1 MPWVQVVHDE
11 RTPPVVVHG
20 PNCLDRVLPSARAAC
35 DPEHPHT
42 LHVFS
47 DELGVVGLWVLHHA
61 LYDAHGLELLWDDV
75 DAALDGAGSDPRPPF
90 STCVPHLCSGEAHV
104 PFWLDTL
111 RGYTP
116 RPLAEHTSHAAISC
130 VIDTHIQTRDAEDMC
145 RRVGVSM
152 HTLATLAFAYLLAE
166 CMHTPDV
173 CFGQV
178 LSLRTDM
185 HDAVDVLGPMLN
197 TTPTRVL
204 LQRAPFD
211 VQLRQL
217 QRAIDAA
224 RPHRHAS
231 LRSIAA
237 AHQRTHASTA
247 PLLDALLDVQLH
259 TETSSRAHLQPME
272 LSIEDGVQYA
282 LNVEF
287 QQRPSTLVLSA
298 TARTT
303 LADAARLD
311 ELLHRMSA
319 IVRHMAT
326 DPHAMRT
333 VEHVDLPP
341 RNSTDLSVPSDILHR
356 VRSVMAT
363 VAGVPAIDIQAHTP
377 LLALG
382 LDSMAAIQIVAR
394 ARMQG
399 LPLHVSDLAG
409 GTPMT
414 VAASF
419 LHRTQTQMDD
429 VRVTA
434 PVSVAE
440 AAAALGRD
448 DVQAVRRVTA
458 GQAQHIA
465 TLVHSRYR
473 NGIFSLVYRAS
484 DTLDVGR
491 LELAWIRLQE
501 SHEVLRTVFSCLQS
515 HLVQVVVKGTQ
526 PMHTHVVPHADEGVK
541 QVVHRERTWS
551 LPTPWCA
558 MDVVR
563 ALHGTDHVVLTLFH
577 GMYDAVALGMLV
589 RDLEALYRATDIH
602 VTANMDDLLTVAART
617 DKQAV
622 QRHWASYSYA
632 PPSFVGTLDAP
643 PLPTYTF
650 VHRRHVVPRLGHIR
664 STLAEQHVSLS
675 SGIIAAWASVLH
687 DTLRTDMPVLGLY
700 QAARSIPPLDLSTAA
715 LPCLNVLPMVVPWH
729 ADTKDMAKHVQK
741 TLAERVPLEQVS
753 LGDIHQALAMPASAR
768 FNTLLNVLGPSP
780 PASTPSLL
788 TPCSDVDDDRLI
800 APPPLCAFSS
810 LETWEGLEPYSAAS
824 IAVDAYADNDTLSLA
839 LRCPAHVLSYETA
852 CALLDAFTA
861 YVHAI

>member
-1 MPWVQVVHDE
+1 M
-11 RTPPVVVHG
+11 
-20 PNCLDRVLPSARAAC
+20 
-35 DPEHPHT
+35 
-42 LHVFS
+42 
-47 DELGVVGLWVLHHA
+47 
-61 LYDAHGLELLWDDV
+61 
-75 DAALDGAGSDPRPPF
+75 
-90 STCVPHLCSGEAHV
+90 
-104 PFWLDTL
+104 
-111 RGYTP
+111 
-116 RPLAEHTSHAAISC
+116 
-130 VIDTHIQTRDAEDMC
+130 
-145 RRVGVSM
+145 
-152 HTLATLAFAYLLAE
+152 
-166 CMHTPDV
+166 

-204 LQRAPFD
+204 LQRAPFA
-211 VQLRQL
+211 VQLQQL

-237 AHQRTHASTA
+237 AHQRTHASSA

-259 TETSSRAHLQPME
+259 TETSPHAHLQSME
-272 LSIEDGVQYA
+272 LSVEDGVQYA

-319 IVRHMAT
+319 IVRHMVT
-326 DPHAMRT
+326 DPHAMRA
-333 VEHVDLPP
+333 VEHVDLPTRSSP
-341 RNSTDLSVPSDILHR
+341 DLSVPSDILHR
-356 VRSVMAT
+356 VRSVMAS
-363 VAGVPAIDIQAHTP
+363 VAGIPATDIQAHTP

-419 LHRTQTQMDD
+419 VHRTQAQVDE

-484 DTLDVGR
+484 DTMDVDR
-491 LELAWIRLQE
+491 LERAWIRLQE
-501 SHEVLRTVFSCLQS
+501 SHEVLRTVFSCLHS

-526 PMHTHVVPHADEGVK
+526 PMHTHVVPNADECVEK
-541 QVVHRERTWS
+541 VVHRERTWS
-551 LPTPWCA
+551 PHTPWCA

-563 ALHGTDHVVLTLFH
+563 AFDGTDHVVLTLFH

-589 RDLEALYRATDIH
+589 RDLEALYRAADIH
-602 VTANMDDLLTVAART
+602 VTAAMDDLLTVAART

-632 PPSFVGTLDAP
+632 PPSLMGTLDAP

-650 VHRRHVVPRLGHIR
+650 VHRRHVVPRLERIR
-664 STLAEQHVSLS
+664 STLAEQRVSLS

-700 QAARSIPPLDLSTAA
+700 QAARSIPPLDLSSAA
-715 LPCLNVLPMVVPWH
+715 LPCLNVLPMVVPWR
-729 ADTKDMAKHVQK
+729 ADLRDMAQHVQT
-741 TLAERVPLEQVS
+741 TLTQRVPLEQVS

-768 FNTLLNVLGPSP
+768 FNTLLNVLGPSQ

-788 TPCSDVDDDRLI
+788 TPCSNVDENRLMT
-800 APPPLCAFSS
+800 PPPMCAFSS
-810 LETWEGLEPYSAAS
+810 LETWKGLEPYSAAS
-824 IAVDAYADNDTLSLA
+824 IAVDAYADTGDTLSLA